1 MTIEKISETKNF
13 IDFIHSSG
21 LKICLEKPILKRA
34 VEEFITWLKIKDLD
48 SFSSNLFSLIARA
61 DTDNMLRFLK
71 GFPAETVA
79 YLLWYYS
86 KISDLDCLK
95 DIYFSDLGFW
105 DNDGNYQS
113 DIQAVEKGKE

>member
-21 LKICLEKPILKRA
+21 IKICLEKPILKRA

-61 DTDNMLRFLK
+61 DADNMLRFLK
-71 GFPAETVA
+71 VF
-79 YLLWYYS
+79 LLKRLLIYYGITQ
-86 KISDLDCLK
+86 KYRI
-95 DIYFSDLGFW
+95 
-105 DNDGNYQS
+105 
-113 DIQAVEKGKE
+113 